1 MATSI
6 NSEATMN
13 ETTPSRRPWGD
24 AEKTAWRERQR
35 IRRSYRDDVLQR
47 LETLPAG
54 LDVTG
59 YGALSYDVTRY
70 PLYLV
75 TTTDWS
81 ADRPTVLVTGG
92 VHGYETSGVHG
103 ALAFLE
109 KAAPIYARHVNIV
122 CAPCVS
128 PWGYETINRW
138 NPLTIDPNRAF
149 HPDSPAEECAT
160 LMAALAELDTHFLMH
175 MDLHETTDTDNT
187 VFRPDRAARDGIEEA
202 LWEIPDGFYTVGD
215 TDNPCPD
222 FQAAVIAEVRKET
235 HIAEA
240 DEEGR
245 LIGVPIEQ
253 DGVINYAVNQLF
265 LCTGFTGADYCTT
278 TEVYPDS
285 PRTSPEECVRAQ
297 LAAVRGGLDYCLAQ
311 IDGMG

>member
-1 MATSI
+1 MSDSGTNTTSPG
-6 NSEATMN
+6 NA
-13 ETTPSRRPWGD
+13 WGA
-24 AEKTAWRERQR
+24 AEKAAWRSRQR
-35 IRRSYRDDVLQR
+35 IRRSYRDDVLQH
-47 LETLPAG
+47 LETLPPG
-54 LDVTG
+54 LDITE
-59 YGALSYDVTRY
+59 YGALSYDPDRY

-75 TTTDWS
+75 TSDDWS
-81 ADRPTVLVTGG
+81 DEQPTVLITGG

-109 KAAPIYARHVNIV
+109 FAAVAYAKHFNIV

-149 HPDSPAEECAT
+149 HDDTLAEECAA
-160 LMAALAELDTHFLMH
+160 LMAAVAELDTPFLVH

-187 VFRPDRAARDGIEEA
+187 VFRPDRAARDGIEEE
-202 LWEIPDGFYTVGD
+202 LWEIPDGFYTVD
-215 TDNPCPD
+215 AAHNPQPG
-222 FQAAVIAEVRKET
+222 FQGAIIDAVRQET
-235 HIAEA
+235 HIAAA

-253 DGVINYAVNQLF
+253 EGVINYDAKKLS
-265 LCTGFTGADYCTT
+265 LCTGFTDATFCTT

-285 PRTSPEECVRAQ
+285 PRTSPEECIRAQ
-297 LAAVRGGLDYCLAQ
+297 VAALRGALDYCLAHM
-311 IDGMG
+311 DRGD